1 MTAAAVQPF
10 RDSVEHILAEMKRLD
25 LLLRRAV
32 VIARQSR
39 SADPPDE
46 FPGLVISEGNI
57 DRMVGTVDFLG
68 DVWKMDDSVAKSAG
82 AIDQELSG
90 RQEEIRGRMEA
101 SAQAGKKLALPH
113 LATCCGLSPAEVDI
127 LLIALA
133 PELDP
138 RYETLYAY
146 LQNDVTRKNACMN
159 LTLDL
164 ICRGE
169 EEKIKARQLFSPD
182 APLLHFHLIE
192 LHEESYDRHPT
203 ELRRFLRMDETVTRF
218 LLERQPR
225 QSPSA
230 RLIVAEK
237 TISDVETSSASQHEL
252 QNLAAALDQNG
263 TELAI
268 VQLWGGDEAPLKEA
282 AEAIAHSLGKDM
294 LCAELSGLEAD
305 PVKLRTLTR
314 DAALWD
320 NLLVIERG
328 QLKSQETERSKSNQA
343 EEMLLKGIVEGN
355 QPVVFLSPDEQFVT
369 PAGATHLWRI
379 HVQPPDY
386 ETRREEWQAALP
398 NVPDMDADRL
408 ADLFSFGKKRI
419 QQSAELAMALARL
432 RDPAN
437 PQLMMTDV
445 LAAVRDLNSPNIQ
458 RFAVPIEPSYEWKD
472 LVLPAEQMKQL
483 HGLAARVKFR
493 SVVHN
498 QWDFGRKMSRGR
510 GLAAIFS
517 GPPGTGKTCTAEVL
531 ARELSLRLFQIDLA
545 AVVSKYIG
553 ETEQHLS
560 MIFREAELSQSLL
573 FFDEADALFGKR
585 VEVNDAR
592 DHYANMQTNYLLQ
605 RIEQYQGL
613 VILATN
619 FLENIDEAFLRR
631 LHCMVRFPFPDER
644 AREQIWKLQ
653 FPEKAPRAD
662 NIDFAFLAGRFNLA
676 GANIRNVVLEAAFL
690 AAQEKGDK
698 RVISMDHIIEALH
711 NEYHNKLGKLIMKT
725 DLGPY
730 SRAAA
735 KEAS

>member
-1 MTAAAVQPF
+1 MADPQPF
-10 RDSVEHILAEMKRLD
+10 RDSVDHILAEMNRLD

-32 VIARQSR
+32 LIARQSR
-39 SADPPDE
+39 SSTAPDE
-46 FPGLVISEGNI
+46 FRGLVISDDNV
-57 DRMVGTVDFLG
+57 DRMVDTVDFLG
-68 DVWKMDDSVAKSAG
+68 DIWKMDDSLVKSAG
-82 AIDQELSG
+82 AMDQELNS
-90 RQEEIRGRMEA
+90 RQVEIRGRMEA
-101 SAQAGKKLALPH
+101 SAQEGKKLALPH
-113 LATCCGLSPAEVDI
+113 LALCCGLSPAEVDI
-127 LLIALA
+127 LLMALA

-138 RYETLYAY
+138 RYETLYSY
-146 LQNDVTRKNACMN
+146 LQNDMTRKNASMN

-164 ICRGE
+164 ICRSE

-203 ELRRFLRMDETVTRF
+203 ELRRFLRIDETVTRF
-218 LLERQPR
+218 LLERKAQ
-225 QSPSA
+225 QSSTA
-230 RLIVAEK
+230 RLVVAEK
-237 TISDVETSSASQHEL
+237 TFGDLETSSASRQEL
-252 QNLAAALDQNG
+252 QNLSAALNQNG

-268 VQLWGGDEAPLKEA
+268 VQLWGGDDAPLKEA
-282 AEAIAHSLGKDM
+282 AEAMAHSLGKDM
-294 LCAELSGLEAD
+294 LCAEMAGLEAD

-328 QLKSQETERSKSNQA
+328 QVELQEPQRIKRAQV
-343 EEMLLKGIVEGN
+343 EETLLKGIVESN
-355 QPVVFLSPDEQFVT
+355 LPVVFLSPDEQFIS
-369 PAGATHLWRI
+369 PDAATHLWRI

-386 ETRREEWQAALP
+386 EMRREEWQAALS
-398 NVPDMDADRL
+398 NVPDLDADRL

-419 QQSAELAMALARL
+419 RQSADLAIALARL
-432 RDPAN
+432 RDPVN
-437 PQLMMTDV
+437 PLPMMTDV

-458 RFAVPIEPSYEWKD
+458 RFALSIEPSYEWKD
-472 LVLPAEQMKQL
+472 IVLPAEQMKQL

-498 QWDFGRKMSRGR
+498 RWDFGRKMSRGR

-560 MIFREAELSQSLL
+560 TIFREAELSQSLL

-644 AREQIWKLQ
+644 AREQIWRLQ
-653 FPEKAPRAD
+653 FPAKAPRAD
-662 NIDFAFLAGRFNLA
+662 NIDFAFLASRFNLA

-690 AAQEKGDK
+690 AAQETNDN
-698 RVISMDHIIEALH
+698 RVISMDHIIEALR

-730 SRAAA
+730 SPAVA